1 MKAELEAYRRK
12 IETVDDVAELRRL
25 LLASEERIMEYRAR
39 EEERLK
45 AEKEASLLFR
55 QMSDELKGLRE
66 ENRKLK
72 EKLSHEAGQN
82 TLKSNEIFGRQTE
95 KTAAL
100 LKASPGE
107 AEDPL
112 SEDAYP
118 DGESQSLTAASNPK
132 QPEKAHKRGKRRKG
146 KRAKD
151 FSALPRRIRYEYDE
165 AEIDRIYGKSSWTLI
180 GWHETARKGYIP
192 AIVYADITCTPVLA
206 VGPGKDLACIP
217 PRCTALPGS
226 DATHALLAGVFSNKF
241 SMHLPL
247 NRQEGEFA
255 RFGAALSRQTMDNW
269 VLRFSREAFLRVYE
283 WMEKLLKKSSCTQSD
298 ETTLLVIRDGRS
310 AGRKSFMWVPITSE
324 LSEETPIAVFCYE
337 PDRSTDHLRQ
347 FYDDHV
353 GQIICDAYCAYHTFE
368 MERGGA
374 VIVCGCWMHARRRW
388 AESLRIRNVRGMTH
402 EQIDALPEAKAL
414 RLIGDIYRE
423 DQKFKGKSAA
433 ERLYGRKTAIRQKVE
448 AYFAFLKEFDLEN
461 QELPEKLRDA
471 VSYSLN
477 QKDYLTRFLNSGNTP
492 IDNGACERRIRPFA
506 VGRGNWLFCTSP
518 KGAEATAIM
527 YTLVETA
534 KLNGANVYYYLK
546 YLLENAP
553 SPSMPPL
560 SARAMNDLMPW
571 SETYRRYEA
580 EQKREIQDLLDR
592 LSDEEPAGSNRR
604 MRSGPAFLSQCG

>member
-217 PRCTALPGS
+217 PRCTAPNGF
-226 DATHALLAGVFSNKF
+226 LL
-241 SMHLPL
+241 
-247 NRQEGEFA
+247 
-255 RFGAALSRQTMDNW
+255 
-269 VLRFSREAFLRVYE
+269 
-283 WMEKLLKKSSCTQSD
+283 
-298 ETTLLVIRDGRS
+298 
-310 AGRKSFMWVPITSE
+310 
-324 LSEETPIAVFCYE
+324 
-337 PDRSTDHLRQ
+337 
-347 FYDDHV
+347 
-353 GQIICDAYCAYHTFE
+353 
-368 MERGGA
+368 
-374 VIVCGCWMHARRRW
+374 
-388 AESLRIRNVRGMTH
+388 
-402 EQIDALPEAKAL
+402 
-414 RLIGDIYRE
+414 
-423 DQKFKGKSAA
+423 
-433 ERLYGRKTAIRQKVE
+433 
-448 AYFAFLKEFDLEN
+448 
-461 QELPEKLRDA
+461 
-471 VSYSLN
+471 
-477 QKDYLTRFLNSGNTP
+477 
-492 IDNGACERRIRPFA
+492 
-506 VGRGNWLFCTSP
+506 
-518 KGAEATAIM
+518 
-527 YTLVETA
+527 
-534 KLNGANVYYYLK
+534 
-546 YLLENAP
+546 
-553 SPSMPPL
+553 
-560 SARAMNDLMPW
+560 
-571 SETYRRYEA
+571 
-580 EQKREIQDLLDR
+580 
-592 LSDEEPAGSNRR
+592 
-604 MRSGPAFLSQCG
+604 